1 MKNLFTSR
9 GTDNRLL
16 STLLMLLMALWTVP
30 HYSNAMNVQAPD
42 GEDECVL
49 DLKTAGSAISFY
61 VGTSDA
67 ESGSIKVDFG
77 GGTVKDYEIGKKDTI
92 QIEGEVSDG
101 SVKVYGSRTLIRFL
115 YCPSSRITNLN
126 VSNCENLEVL
136 NCMDNGLSVLDL
148 TKNSKLYYLDCGHNY
163 VLSELDVTHNPDLY
177 YLDCQDNDISS
188 LDITKNEGLIW
199 LYAQTNT
206 KLGNIDFSKNKE
218 LREILVYGAS
228 NMTSIDVTNI
238 PYLQRLSVDMTS
250 LSTIDVSK
258 NPELLVLNVGYT
270 KITSLDISKNTKLR
284 ELYLDHK
291 ETENYKFKTIDIS
304 NNPELVYLF
313 ATGNDLTNIDISK
326 NDKLF
331 SIYLSNNY
339 IKNLDV
345 SNCKNLAE
353 LIIRGNCFTF
363 NTLPLPHNGVGYYEY
378 SMQKN
383 IKINKEHSVAEPLD
397 LSKDIYSPDYE
408 TTVDVYLFDSN
419 SLYSGGGKRLVAGE
433 DYTYDKGVI
442 NFLKAQEDSVYCTFR
457 CDAYPSLSLS
467 TTRFMVLNPE
477 DMGKSTLAADMT
489 TGMAVGETF
498 AMNVATFGKDE
509 KVEVDFGDGELK
521 EFTLSD
527 TPQEISG
534 EVKGANIK
542 VYTASGVQLKDFD
555 ASGMKLTSVN
565 IFKSKALRNL
575 NLNNNELSE
584 IDLSGNISFNS
595 IQLDNN
601 KLKTL
606 SLRGLTNTKTFS
618 CDNNQLESIVFET
631 STAVLSDVSCSG
643 NKLKD
648 LSFLYRTYS
657 LEVLDCSHNE
667 ISDHLFSNLSNIR
680 DLNMSYNNFK
690 KVDLK
695 YNTKLEKLNIEH
707 NYFTYSTM
715 PETTAQEFIY
725 GNQNPVTIAEKS
737 FMVDLSSEVTFK
749 GKNTKFTWKTESGNV
764 MEEGVDYSIENGIT
778 TFLKVQEEKVYAEL
792 TNEAYPDLTLT
803 TTLVETSEKPEFVLA
818 NLVSTAEVGSE
829 VRMIL
834 AAKTPKAV
842 YVDFG
847 DGKLTECILGS
858 GNTTL
863 TSQLGANKN
872 ITIYGYDESYCDFTV
887 LSMSNVALEKADISK
902 LKDLTTLT
910 LANAGLTEIDLSNN
924 TLLGFLT
931 LSDCN
936 LEQIDLSKLTN
947 LTNVSLNNNKLS
959 AIDLSN
965 NTKLATLQLSGNN
978 FETLVLPELPAL
990 FQLSISDNKLKTL
1003 DVTNC
1008 PILRELYCDGNNLSS
1023 LDMSGQAGKFNMVYV
1038 GDNNFKFS
1046 TLPVF
1051 DIHNPMN
1058 YKYTPQKDVEITV
1071 DGGKVDLSSEYMV
1084 AENPTVYTWTT
1095 ESGATLVEGTD
1106 YTIDNGVT
1114 TFMKNFDEKV
1124 YCSMTNAAY
1133 PELTLKTIGVKPE
1146 TTGIGGITSGEGIKV
1161 ENGNIVITVDGEAKV
1176 LVYNTAGMMVRSF
1189 DVEGGTVVVDGLA
1202 GGVYMID
1209 VRCGSQRIV
1218 KKVMLK

>member
-16 STLLMLLMALWTVP
+16 STLLMLLVALWTVP

-92 QIEGEVSDG
+92 QIEGEVSEG

-115 YCPSSRITNLN
+115 YCPLTSLTGLN

-136 NCMDNGLSVLDL
+136 NCNGNGLSVLDL
-148 TKNSKLYYLDCGHNY
+148 TKNSKLYYLDCGHN
-163 VLSELDVTHNPDLY
+163 VLTELDVTNNPALY
-177 YLDCQDNDISS
+177 YIDCQSNDLATLDIS
-188 LDITKNEGLIW
+188 KNEGLIW
-199 LYAQTNT
+199 LNAQLNS

-218 LREILVYGAS
+218 IRDIIVYGAS
-228 NMTSIDVTNI
+228 NMTAIDVSNNQ
-238 PYLQRLSVDMTS
+238 YLLNLDVSQTA
-250 LSTIDVSK
+250 LSTIDLSKNLNLSILSVSYTNITTLDLSK
-258 NPELLVLNVGYT
+258 NTKLTQLYFTKKDVSPYKFKSIDLSNNPELIYLFGQGNDLT
-270 KITSLDISKNTKLR
+270 ELDISKN
-284 ELYLDHK
+284 
-291 ETENYKFKTIDIS
+291 N
-304 NNPELVYLF
+304 
-313 ATGNDLTNIDISK
+313 
-326 NDKLF
+326 KLF
-331 SIYLSNNY
+331 SIYLSDNY

-345 SNCKNLAE
+345 SNCKNLGE

-363 NTLPLPHNGVGYYEY
+363 NTLPLPHDGVGFYDY
-378 SMQKN
+378 SLQKN
-383 IKINKEHSVAEPLD
+383 IKIERERSVAEPLD

-419 SLYSGGGKRLVAGE
+419 SLYGGGKRLVAGE

-442 NFLKAQEDSVYCTFR
+442 NFLKAQTDSVYCTFR
-457 CDAYPSLSLS
+457 CDAYPKLSLS

-498 AMNVATFGKDE
+498 AMNVATFSKDE

-555 ASGMKLTSVN
+555 ASGMKLTNVN
-565 IFKSKALRNL
+565 IFKSKALKNL
-575 NLNNNELSE
+575 NLNDNELSE
-584 IDLSGNISFNS
+584 IDLSGNLSFNS

-601 KLKTL
+601 KLTTL
-606 SLRGLTNTKTFS
+606 SLRGINNTTMLS
-618 CDNNQLESIVFET
+618 CDNNQLESIVFEA
-631 STAVLSDVSCSG
+631 SAPILSDISCSG

-648 LSFLYRTYS
+648 LSFLSRAS
-657 LEVLDCSHNE
+657 SVEVLDFSHNE
-667 ISDHLFSNLSNIR
+667 VSDYMFTTMYNIR
-680 DLNMSYNNFK
+680 DLNMSYNKFK
-690 KVDLK
+690 SADLA
-695 YNTKLEKLNIEH
+695 YNTKLEKLNIEG
-707 NYFTYSTM
+707 NYFTYSTL
-715 PETTAQEFIY
+715 PQTTAQEFVY

-834 AAKTPKAV
+834 AAKTPKTV

-847 DGKLTECILGS
+847 DGKLAECMLGS

-863 TSQLGANKN
+863 
-872 ITIYGYDESYCDFTV
+872 
-887 LSMSNVALEKADISK
+887 
-902 LKDLTTLT
+902 
-910 LANAGLTEIDLSNN
+910 
-924 TLLGFLT
+924 LL
-931 LSDCN
+931 
-936 LEQIDLSKLTN
+936 
-947 LTNVSLNNNKLS
+947 
-959 AIDLSN
+959 
-965 NTKLATLQLSGNN
+965 
-978 FETLVLPELPAL
+978 
-990 FQLSISDNKLKTL
+990 
-1003 DVTNC
+1003 
-1008 PILRELYCDGNNLSS
+1008 
-1023 LDMSGQAGKFNMVYV
+1023 
-1038 GDNNFKFS
+1038 
-1046 TLPVF
+1046 
-1051 DIHNPMN
+1051 
-1058 YKYTPQKDVEITV
+1058 
-1071 DGGKVDLSSEYMV
+1071 
-1084 AENPTVYTWTT
+1084 
-1095 ESGATLVEGTD
+1095 
-1106 YTIDNGVT
+1106 
-1114 TFMKNFDEKV
+1114 
-1124 YCSMTNAAY
+1124 
-1133 PELTLKTIGVKPE
+1133 
-1146 TTGIGGITSGEGIKV
+1146 
-1161 ENGNIVITVDGEAKV
+1161 
-1176 LVYNTAGMMVRSF
+1176 VR
-1189 DVEGGTVVVDGLA
+1189 
-1202 GGVYMID
+1202 
-1209 VRCGSQRIV
+1209 
-1218 KKVMLK
+1218 

>member
-16 STLLMLLMALWTVP
+16 STLLMLLVALWTVP

-92 QIEGEVSDG
+92 QIEGEVSEG

-115 YCPSSRITNLN
+115 YCPTASITNLN

-136 NCMDNGLSVLDL
+136 NCMGNGLSMLDL
-148 TKNSKLYYLDCGHNY
+148 TKNSKLYYLDCGHN
-163 VLSELDVTHNPDLY
+163 VLTELDVTHNPALY
-177 YLDCQDNDISS
+177 YIDCQDNQLKT

-199 LYAQTNT
+199 LYAQTNSE
-206 KLGNIDFSKNKE
+206 LGNVDFSKNKE
-218 LREILVYGAS
+218 IREILVYGAG
-228 NMTSIDVTNI
+228 NMTNVDFTNNPYLLRLDVSLTNI
-238 PYLQRLSVDMTS
+238 
-250 LSTIDVSK
+250 STIDVSK
-258 NPELLVLNVGYT
+258 NPELLVLSVGYT
-270 KITSLDISKNTKLR
+270 RMTTLDVSKNTKLR
-284 ELYLDHK
+284 ELYFSQK
-291 ETENYKFKTIDIS
+291 VTSPYKFKTIDVS

-313 ATGNDLTNIDISK
+313 GTGNELTDIDISK
-326 NDKLF
+326 NEKLF
-331 SIYLSNNY
+331 SLYLTDNN
-339 IKNLDV
+339 IRSLDV
-345 SNCKNLAE
+345 SNCKNLDEVA
-353 LIIRGNCFTF
+353 IRGNCFTF
-363 NTLPLPHNGVGYYEY
+363 NTLPFPHNGIHFYDYT
-378 SMQKN
+378 MQKN
-383 IKINKEHSVAEPLD
+383 IAVDRERSVTEPLD
-397 LSKDIYSPDYE
+397 LSKDIYSQDYE
-408 TTVDVYLFDSN
+408 TIVDVYLFDSN
-419 SLYSGGGKRLVAGE
+419 SLYGGGKRLVAGE

-442 NFLKAQEDSVYCTFR
+442 NFLKAQTDSVYCTFR
-457 CDAYPSLSLS
+457 CDAYPLLSLS

-477 DMGKSTLAADMT
+477 DMGKSTLAAEMT
-489 TGMAVGETF
+489 TGLAVGETF
-498 AMNVATFGKDE
+498 AMNLSTFGKDE

-584 IDLSGNISFNS
+584 IDLSGNLQFNS

-601 KLKTL
+601 KLTTL
-606 SLRGLTNTKTFS
+606 SLKGLTNTKMLS
-618 CDNNQLESIVFET
+618 CDNNQLESIVFE
-631 STAVLSDVSCSG
+631 SSASAMSEISCSG
-643 NKLKD
+643 NKLKN
-648 LSFLYRTYS
+648 LSFLSRAS
-657 LEVLDCSHNE
+657 SVEVLDFSHNE
-667 ISDHLFSNLSNIR
+667 VSDYMFTTMYNIR
-680 DLNMSYNNFK
+680 DLNMSYNKFK
-690 KVDLK
+690 SVNLA
-695 YNTKLEKLNIEH
+695 YNTKLEKLNVEG
-707 NYFTYSTM
+707 NYFTYSTL
-715 PETTAQEFIY
+715 PQTTAQEFVY

-847 DGKLTECILGS
+847 DGKLAECILGS

-872 ITIYGYDESYCDFTV
+872 ITIYGYDESYCDLTI
-887 LSMSNVALEKADISK
+887 LSMSNVALEKVDITK
-902 LKDLTTLT
+902 LKDLSTLT
-910 LANAGLTEIDLSNN
+910 LANSGLSGIDLSNN
-924 TLLGFLT
+924 TILRELN
-931 LSDCN
+931 LSNCN
-936 LEQIDLSKLTN
+936 LENVDLSKLTE
-947 LTNVSLNNNKLS
+947 LSTVSLSSNKLS
-959 AIDLSN
+959 SIDLTN
-965 NTKLATLQLSGNN
+965 NKKLTILIIGDNN

-990 FQLSISDNKLKTL
+990 YQLSVSDNKLKTL

-1008 PILRELYCDGNNLSS
+1008 PILRELYCNGNNLSS
-1023 LDMSGQAGKFNMVYV
+1023 LDMSGQADKYSMVYAY
-1038 GDNNFKFS
+1038 DNNFKFS

-1051 DIHNPMN
+1051 DIYNPMN

-1114 TFMKNFDEKV
+1114 TFMKNFDENV

>member
-16 STLLMLLMALWTVP
+16 STLLMLLVALWTVP

-49 DLKTAGSAISFY
+49 DLKTAWSAISFY

-115 YCPSSRITNLN
+115 YCPLASLTGLN

-136 NCMDNGLSVLDL
+136 NCNGNGLSVLDL
-148 TKNSKLYYLDCGHNY
+148 TKNSKLYYLDCGRN
-163 VLSELDVTHNPDLY
+163 VLTELDVTNNPALY
-177 YLDCQDNDISS
+177 YIDCQSNDLATLDIS
-188 LDITKNEGLIW
+188 KNEGLIW
-199 LYAQTNT
+199 LNAQLNF

-218 LREILVYGAS
+218 IRDIIVYGAS
-228 NMTSIDVTNI
+228 NMTTIDVSNNQ
-238 PYLQRLSVDMTS
+238 YLLNLDVSQTA
-250 LSTIDVSK
+250 LSTIDLSKNLNLSILNVSYTNITTLDLSK
-258 NPELLVLNVGYT
+258 NTKLTQLYFTKKDVSPYKFKSIDLSNNPELIYLFGQGNDLT
-270 KITSLDISKNTKLR
+270 ELDISKN
-284 ELYLDHK
+284 
-291 ETENYKFKTIDIS
+291 N
-304 NNPELVYLF
+304 
-313 ATGNDLTNIDISK
+313 
-326 NDKLF
+326 KLF
-331 SIYLSNNY
+331 SIYLSDNY

-345 SNCKNLAE
+345 SNCKNLGE

-363 NTLPLPHNGVGYYEY
+363 NTLPLPHDGVGFYDY
-378 SMQKN
+378 SLQKN
-383 IKINKEHSVAEPLD
+383 IKIERERSIAEPLD

-419 SLYSGGGKRLVAGE
+419 SLYGGGKRLVAGE

-442 NFLKAQEDSVYCTFR
+442 NFLKAQTDSVYCTFR
-457 CDAYPSLSLS
+457 CDAYPKLSLS

-498 AMNVATFGKDE
+498 AMNVATFSKDE

-584 IDLSGNISFNS
+584 IDLSGNLQFNS

-601 KLKTL
+601 KLTTL
-606 SLRGLTNTKTFS
+606 SLRGINNTTMFS
-618 CDNNQLESIVFET
+618 CDNNQLESIVFEA
-631 STAVLSDVSCSG
+631 SAPVLSNISCSG
-643 NKLKD
+643 NKLKN
-648 LSFLYRTYS
+648 LSFLSRAS
-657 LEVLDCSHNE
+657 SVEVLDFSHNE
-667 ISDHLFSNLSNIR
+667 VSDYMFTTMYNIR
-680 DLNMSYNNFK
+680 DLNMSYNKFK
-690 KVDLK
+690 SADLA
-695 YNTKLEKLNIEH
+695 YNTKLEKLNIEG
-707 NYFTYSTM
+707 NYFTYSTL
-715 PETTAQEFIY
+715 PQTTAQEFVY

-847 DGKLTECILGS
+847 DGKLAECILGS

-872 ITIYGYDESYCDFTV
+872 ITIYGYDESYCDLTI
-887 LSMSNVALEKADISK
+887 LSMSNVALEKVDITK
-902 LKDLTTLT
+902 LKDLSTLT
-910 LANAGLTEIDLSNN
+910 LANSGLSGIDLSNN
-924 TLLGFLT
+924 TILRELN
-931 LSDCN
+931 LSNCN
-936 LEQIDLSKLTN
+936 LENVDLSKLTE
-947 LTNVSLNNNKLS
+947 LSTVSLSSNKLS
-959 AIDLSN
+959 SIDLTN
-965 NTKLATLQLSGNN
+965 NKKLTILIIGDNN

-990 FQLSISDNKLKTL
+990 YQLSVSDNKLKTL

-1008 PILRELYCDGNNLSS
+1008 PILRELYCNGNNLSS
-1023 LDMSGQAGKFNMVYV
+1023 LDMSGQADKYSMVYAY
-1038 GDNNFKFS
+1038 DNNFKFS

-1051 DIHNPMN
+1051 DIYNPMN

-1114 TFMKNFDEKV
+1114 TFMKNFDENV

>member
-16 STLLMLLMALWTVP
+16 STLLMLLVALWTVP

-92 QIEGEVSDG
+92 LIDGEVSDG

-115 YCPSSRITNLN
+115 YCPTASITNLN

-136 NCMDNGLSVLDL
+136 NCMGNGLSMLDL
-148 TKNSKLYYLDCGHNY
+148 TKNSKLYYLDCGNN
-163 VLSELDVTHNPDLY
+163 VLTELDVTHNPALY
-177 YLDCQDNDISS
+177 YIDCQGNDLST

-199 LYAQTNT
+199 LYAQTNF
-206 KLGNIDFSKNKE
+206 KLGNIDFSNNKE
-218 LREILVYGAS
+218 LREIVVYGAS
-228 NMTSIDVTNI
+228 NMTTIDVTNN
-238 PYLQRLSVDMTS
+238 PYLLRLSAEQTG

-258 NPELLVLNVGYT
+258 NPELSILSVGYT
-270 KITSLDISKNTKLR
+270 KITTLDLSKNTKLR
-284 ELYLDHK
+284 ELYFTQKD
-291 ETENYKFKTIDIS
+291 TSPYKFKSIDLS
-304 NNPELVYLF
+304 NNPELIYLF
-313 ATGNDLTNIDISK
+313 GQGNDLTELDISK
-326 NDKLF
+326 NNKLF
-331 SIYLSNNY
+331 SIYLSDNY

-345 SNCKNLAE
+345 SNCKNLGE

-363 NTLPLPHNGVGYYEY
+363 NTLPLPHNGVEFYDY

-383 IKINKEHSVAEPLD
+383 ISVEREHSVAEPLD
-397 LSKDIYSPDYE
+397 LSKDIYSPDYN
-408 TTVDVYLFDSN
+408 TTVDIYLYDPN
-419 SLYSGGGKRLVAGE
+419 RYNGEGTRLVAGE
-433 DYTYDKGVI
+433 DYTFEKGVVT
-442 NFLKAQEDSVYCTFR
+442 FLKTQEDSVCCKFS
-457 CDAYPSLSLS
+457 CDAYPYLALS
-467 TTRFMVLNPE
+467 TSRFMVLNPE

-498 AMNVATFGKDE
+498 AMNLATFGKDE

-521 EFTLSD
+521 EFTLSG
-527 TPQEISG
+527 TPQKVSG

-555 ASGMKLTSVN
+555 ASGMKLSSVN
-565 IFKSKALRNL
+565 INKSRALNNL
-575 NLNNNELSE
+575 NLNNNDLTE
-584 IDLSGNISFNS
+584 IDLSNNFSFRT

-601 KLKTL
+601 KFTTL
-606 SLRGLTNTKTFS
+606 SVKGLNNATSFS
-618 CDNNQLESIVFET
+618 CDNNLLESIVFE
-631 STAVLSDVSCSG
+631 SQASVLTNVSCSG

-648 LSFLYRTYS
+648 LSFLSRAS
-657 LEVLDCSHNE
+657 SVEVLDFSHNE
-667 ISDHLFSNLSNIR
+667 VSDYMFTSMYNIR
-680 DLNMSYNNFK
+680 DLNISYNKFK
-690 KVDLK
+690 EVNLQ
-695 YNTKLEKLNIEH
+695 YNTKLEKLNVEG
-707 NYFTYSTM
+707 NYFTYSTL
-715 PETTAQEFIY
+715 PQTTAQEFVY

-737 FMVDLSSEVTFK
+737 FMIDLSKEATFK
-749 GKNTKFTWKTESGNV
+749 GKNTKFTWKKESGNV
-764 MEEGVDYSIENGIT
+764 LEENVDYSIENGIT
-778 TFLKVQEEKVYAEL
+778 TFLKVQDEKVYAEL

-803 TTLVETSEKPEFVLA
+803 TTLVETSSKPEEVLA
-818 NLVSTAEVGSE
+818 NLVGSGEVGSE
-829 VRMIL
+829 VSMIL
-834 AAKTPKAV
+834 AAKTPKAI

-847 DGKLTECILGS
+847 DGKLTECMLGN
-858 GNTTL
+858 GNVTL
-863 TSQLGANKN
+863 TSQLGASKN
-872 ITIYGYDESYCDFTV
+872 VTIYGYDESYCDINV
-887 LSMSNVALEKADISK
+887 LSMSNVALEKVDISK
-902 LKDLTTLT
+902 LKDLTTLN
-910 LANAGLTEIDLSNN
+910 LANAGISEIDLSNN
-924 TLLGFLT
+924 TLLEYLT

-947 LTNVSLNNNKLS
+947 LTNASLSRNKLS

-965 NTKLATLQLSGNN
+965 NVKLTTLQLSENN
-978 FETLVLPELPAL
+978 IETLVLPELPAL
-990 FQLSISDNKLKTL
+990 YQLNVSDNKLKAL
-1003 DVTNC
+1003 DITNC
-1008 PILRELYCDGNNLSS
+1008 PILRELYCNGNNLSS
-1023 LDMSGQAGKFNMVYV
+1023 LDMSGQTDKYSMVNV
-1038 GDNNFKFS
+1038 LDNNFKFS

-1114 TFMKNFDEKV
+1114 TFMKNFDENV

>member
-1 MKNLFTSR
+1 MKNLFTNR
-9 GTDNRLL
+9 VGDNRLL
-16 STLLMLLMALWTVP
+16 STLLVLLMALWTVP

-42 GEDECVL
+42 GEDECIV
-49 DLKTAGSAISFY
+49 DMRTAGTAISFY

-77 GGTVKDYEIGKKDTI
+77 GGTVENYDIGKKDTI
-92 QIEGEVSDG
+92 SIQGEVSDG
-101 SVKVYGSRTLIRFL
+101 RVKIYGSKTLLTFI
-115 YCPSSRITNLN
+115 YCPTAGLTGLD

-136 NCMDNGLSVLDL
+136 NCMGNGLSVLDL
-148 TKNSKLYYLDCGHNY
+148 SKNSKLYFLDCGHN
-163 VLSELDVTHNPDLY
+163 VLPELDVTHNPALY
-177 YLDCQDNDISS
+177 YIDCQGNQLKT

-206 KLGNIDFSKNKE
+206 ELGNIDFSNNKE
-218 LREILVYGAS
+218 LREILVYSAK
-228 NMTSIDVTNI
+228 NMTSIDVSNM
-238 PYLQRLSVDMTS
+238 PYLLRLSVDGTS

-258 NPELLVLNVGYT
+258 NPELQILNVGYT
-270 KITSLDISKNTKLR
+270 NISTIDISKNTKLR
-284 ELYLDHK
+284 ELYVDHNK
-291 ETENYKFKTIDIS
+291 DRDLYKFKTLDVS
-304 NNPELVYLF
+304 NNPELIYLF
-313 ATGNDLTNIDISK
+313 AMGNELTELDLSK

-331 SIYLSNNY
+331 SIYLSDNN

-353 LIIRGNCFTF
+353 LIIRSNCFTF
-363 NTLPLPHNGVGYYEY
+363 NTLPLSHGAVGYYDY

-383 IKINKEHSVAEPLD
+383 IVVEREHSVAEPLD

-408 TTVDVYLFDSN
+408 TAVDVYLYDSN
-419 SLYSGGGKRLVAGE
+419 SLYGGGKRLVAGE

-442 NFLKAQEDSVYCTFR
+442 NFLKTQEDSVYCTFR
-457 CDAYPSLSLS
+457 STAYPSLSLS
-467 TTRFMVLNPE
+467 TVRFMVLNPE

-489 TGMAVGETF
+489 TGLSVGETF
-498 AMNVATFGKDE
+498 SMKVATFSKDE
-509 KVEVDFGDGELK
+509 KIEVDFGDGELK

-527 TPQEISG
+527 MPQEITG
-534 EVKGANIK
+534 EVKGANMK

-565 IFKSKALRNL
+565 LFKSKALRNL

-584 IDLSGNISFNS
+584 IDLSGNLNFNS

-601 KLKTL
+601 KLSKL
-606 SLRGLTNTKTFS
+606 SIKGLTNAKSLS
-618 CDNNQLESIVFET
+618 CDNNQLESIVFE
-631 STAVLSDVSCSG
+631 SSAQAMSDISCSG

-648 LSFLYRTYS
+648 LSFLSRAS
-657 LEVLDCSHNE
+657 SVEVLDCSHNE
-667 ISDHLFSNLSNIR
+667 ISDYMFVSLRNIR
-680 DLNMSYNNFK
+680 ELNVSYNKFAELN
-690 KVDLK
+690 LQ
-695 YNTKLEKLNIEH
+695 YNTNLQKLNIEG
-707 NYFTYSTM
+707 NYFTYSTL
-715 PETTAQEFIY
+715 PQTTAQEFIY
-725 GNQNPVTIAEKS
+725 GNQNPVAIAEKS
-737 FMVDLSSEVTFK
+737 FMVDLSKEATFK

-764 MEEGVDYSIENGIT
+764 MEEGVDYNVENGVT

-803 TTLVETSEKPEFVLA
+803 TTLVETSEKPEVVLA
-818 NLVSTAEVGSE
+818 SLVGAGEVGSE
-829 VRMIL
+829 VKMIL
-834 AAKTPKAV
+834 AAKTPKTV

-847 DGKLTECILGS
+847 DGKMAECMLGS

-863 TSQLGANKN
+863 TSQLGTSKN
-872 ITIYGYDESYCDFTV
+872 ITIYGYDESYCDLTI
-887 LSMSNVALEKADISK
+887 LSMSNVALEKVDISK
-902 LKDLTTLT
+902 LKDLSTLT
-910 LANAGLTEIDLSNN
+910 LSNAGLTEIDLSNN

-931 LSDCN
+931 LSECN

-947 LTNVSLNNNKLS
+947 LTNLTLSNNKLS

-965 NTKLATLQLSGNN
+965 NTKLATLQLSNNN

-990 FQLSISDNKLKTL
+990 YQLSVSDNKLKTL
-1003 DVTNC
+1003 DITNC
-1008 PILRELYCDGNNLSS
+1008 PILRELYCDGNNLST
-1023 LDMSGQAGKFNMVYV
+1023 LDMSGQTGKFSMVYV

-1114 TFMKNFDEKV
+1114 TFMKNFDENV

>member
-16 STLLMLLMALWTVP
+16 STLLMLLVALWTVP

-49 DLKTAGSAISFY
+49 DLKTAGSAVSFY

-92 QIEGEVSDG
+92 QIEGEVSEG

-115 YCPSSRITNLN
+115 YCPMISLTGIN

-136 NCMDNGLSVLDL
+136 
-148 TKNSKLYYLDCGHNY
+148 DCGHN
-163 VLSELDVTHNPDLY
+163 VLSELDVTHNPALY
-177 YLDCQDNDISS
+177 YIDCQDNQLKT

-199 LYAQTNT
+199 LYAQTNLE
-206 KLGNIDFSKNKE
+206 LGNIDFSKNKE
-218 LREILVYGAS
+218 IREIVVYGAS
-228 NMTSIDVTNI
+228 NMTTLDVTNNPHLI
-238 PYLQRLSVDMTS
+238 RLSAEQTN

-258 NPELLVLNVGYT
+258 NTELSILSIGYSR
-270 KITSLDISKNTKLR
+270 ITTLDLSKNTKLR
-284 ELYLDHK
+284 ELYFTQKD
-291 ETENYKFKTIDIS
+291 TSPYKFKSIDLS
-304 NNPELVYLF
+304 NNPELIYLF
-313 ATGNDLTNIDISK
+313 GQGNDLTELDISK
-326 NDKLF
+326 NNKLF
-331 SIYLSNNY
+331 SIYLSDNY

-345 SNCKNLAE
+345 SNCKNLGE

-363 NTLPLPHNGVGYYEY
+363 NTLPLPHNGVGFYDY
-378 SMQKN
+378 SLQKN
-383 IKINKEHSVAEPLD
+383 IKIERERSVAEPLD

-419 SLYSGGGKRLVAGE
+419 SLYGGGKRLVAGE

-498 AMNVATFGKDE
+498 TMNVATFGKDE

-527 TPQEISG
+527 TPQEITG

-555 ASGMKLTSVN
+555 ASGMKLTNVN
-565 IFKSKALRNL
+565 IFKSKALKNL
-575 NLNNNELSE
+575 NLNDNELSE
-584 IDLSGNISFNS
+584 IDLSGNLSFNS

-601 KLKTL
+601 KLTTL
-606 SLRGLTNTKTFS
+606 SLRGINNAKSLS
-618 CDNNQLESIVFET
+618 CDNNQLESIVFDSYASVMSEI
-631 STAVLSDVSCSG
+631 SCSG

-648 LSFLYRTYS
+648 LSFLSRTS
-657 LEVLDCSHNE
+657 LVEVLDFSHNE
-667 ISDHLFSNLSNIR
+667 VSDYMFTNMYNIR
-680 DLNMSYNNFK
+680 DLNMSYNKFK
-690 KVDLK
+690 SANLA
-695 YNTKLEKLNIEH
+695 YNTKLEKLNIEG
-707 NYFTYSTM
+707 NYFTYSTL
-715 PETTAQEFIY
+715 PQTTAQELIY

-737 FMVDLSSEVTFK
+737 FMVDLSKEATFK

-764 MEEGVDYSIENGIT
+764 MEEGVDYNVENGVT

-847 DGKLTECILGS
+847 DGKLAECILGS

-863 TSQLGANKN
+863 TSQLGASKN
-872 ITIYGYDESYCDFTV
+872 ITIYGYDESYCDLTI
-887 LSMSNVALEKADISK
+887 LSMSNVALEKVDISK

-910 LANAGLTEIDLSNN
+910 LSNAGLTEIDLSNN

-947 LTNVSLNNNKLS
+947 LTNVSLSNNKLS

-965 NTKLATLQLSGNN
+965 NTKLATLQLGDNN

-990 FQLSISDNKLKTL
+990 YQLSVSRNKLNTL

-1023 LDMSGQAGKFNMVYV
+1023 LDMSGQTGKFSMVYV
-1038 GDNNFKFS
+1038 SDNNFKFS

-1114 TFMKNFDEKV
+1114 TFMKNFDENV

>member
-16 STLLMLLMALWTVP
+16 STLLMLLVALWTVP

-42 GEDECVL
+42 GENECVL
-49 DLKTAGSAISFY
+49 DMKTAGTTISFN

-67 ESGSIKVDFG
+67 EGGTIKVDFG
-77 GGTVKDYEIGKKDTI
+77 GGNVKDYDIGKKDTI
-92 QIEGEVSDG
+92 LIDGEVSDG
-101 SVKVYGSRTLIRFL
+101 SVKVYGSKTLITFL
-115 YCPSSRITNLN
+115 YCPMVSLTGLN
-126 VSNCENLEVL
+126 VSNCENLEML
-136 NCMDNGLSVLDL
+136 SCYGNGLSVLDL
-148 TKNSKLYYLDCGHNY
+148 TKNSKLYYIDCGHN
-163 VLSELDVTHNPDLY
+163 VLPELDLTQNSALLY
-177 YLDCQDNDISS
+177 VDCQDNRLKS
-188 LDITKNEGLIW
+188 LDITKNEELLY
-199 LYAQTNT
+199 LYAQTNFEM
-206 KLGNIDFSKNKE
+206 GNIDFSHNKKI
-218 LREILVYGAS
+218 REIAAYGAA
-228 NMTSIDVTNI
+228 NMTNIDVSNNLG
-238 PYLQRLSVDMTS
+238 LQRLSVDQTG

-258 NPELLVLNVGYT
+258 NTELLILSIGLT
-270 KITSLDISKNTKLR
+270 KITTVDVSKNTKLR
-284 ELYLDHK
+284 ELYLTQKTPYEYRHK
-291 ETENYKFKTIDIS
+291 TLDLS
-304 NNPELVYLF
+304 NNPELIRLF
-313 ATGNDLTNIDISK
+313 VAYNDLTDLDLSK
-326 NDKLF
+326 NPKLQSLF
-331 SIYLSNNY
+331 LTGNNLKSLDLSNNSD
-339 IKNLDV
+339 II
-345 SNCKNLAE
+345 E
-353 LIIRGNCFTF
+353 LELRYNYFTF
-363 NTLPLPHNGVGYYEY
+363 NSLPLAYDALKNYSYYP
-378 SMQKN
+378 QK
-383 IKINKEHSVAEPLD
+383 EMSVAKELSIEETLD
-397 LSKDIYSPDYE
+397 LSKDIYDSEHE
-408 TTVDVYLFDSN
+408 TTVTVYLTDSN
-419 SLYSGGGKRLVAGE
+419 SPYGSSTRLTEGT

-442 NFLKAQEDSVYCTFR
+442 TFLKAQSDSVYCSFQN
-457 CDAYPSLSLS
+457 DKYPGLELKTS
-467 TTRFMVLNPE
+467 RFLVLNPE
-477 DMGKSTLAADMT
+477 DVGKSTLAADMT
-489 TGMAVGETF
+489 TGLAVGETF
-498 AMNVATFGKDE
+498 AMNLSTFGKDE

-542 VYTASGVQLKDFD
+542 VYTTSGVQLKDFD
-555 ASGMKLTSVN
+555 ASGMKLTSAN
-565 IFKSKALRNL
+565 IFKSKAIRNL
-575 NLNNNELSE
+575 NLNNNEISE
-584 IDLSGNISFNS
+584 IDLSGNLKFNS

-601 KLKTL
+601 KLTTL
-606 SLRGLTNTKTFS
+606 SIKGLTNTKMLS
-618 CDNNQLESIVFET
+618 CDNNQLESIVFE
-631 STAVLSDVSCSG
+631 SSASAMSEISCSG
-643 NKLKD
+643 NKLKN
-648 LSFLYRTYS
+648 LSFLSRAS
-657 LEVLDCSHNE
+657 SVEVLDFSHNE
-667 ISDHLFSNLSNIR
+667 VSDYMFTTMYNIR
-680 DLNMSYNNFK
+680 DLNMSYNKFK
-690 KVDLK
+690 SADLA
-695 YNTKLEKLNIEH
+695 YNTKLEKLNIEG
-707 NYFTYSTM
+707 NYFTYSTL
-715 PETTAQEFIY
+715 PQTTAQEFIY

-737 FMVDLSSEVTFK
+737 FMVDLSKEATFK

-764 MEEGVDYSIENGIT
+764 MEEGVDYNVENGVT

-847 DGKLTECILGS
+847 DGKLAECVF
-858 GNTTL
+858 GNGNVTL
-863 TSQLGANKN
+863 TSQLGASKN
-872 ITIYGYDESYCDFTV
+872 ITIYGYDESYSDITV
-887 LSMSNVALEKADISK
+887 LSMSNVALEKVDISK
-902 LKDLTTLT
+902 LKDLSTLT
-910 LANAGLTEIDLSNN
+910 LSNAGLTEIDLSNN

-947 LTNVSLNNNKLS
+947 LTNVTLINNKLS

-978 FETLVLPELPAL
+978 FENLVLPELPAL
-990 FQLSISDNKLKTL
+990 YQLRVSDNKLKTL
-1003 DVTNC
+1003 DITNC

-1023 LDMSGQAGKFNMVYV
+1023 LDMSGQTGKFSMVYV
-1038 GDNNFKFS
+1038 GNNNFKFS

-1114 TFMKNFDEKV
+1114 TFMKNFDENV

>member
-9 GTDNRLL
+9 ENDNKLL
-16 STLLMLLMALWTVP
+16 STLLMLLVALWTVP
-30 HYSNAMNVQAPD
+30 HYSNAMNVPAPD

-49 DLKTAGSAISFY
+49 DLKTAGTAILFY

-67 ESGSIKVDFG
+67 ESGTIKVDFG

-92 QIEGEVSDG
+92 LIDGNASDG
-101 SVKVYGSRTLIRFL
+101 RVKVYGSRTLIRFL
-115 YCPSSRITNLN
+115 YCPMISLTGLN

-136 NCMDNGLSVLDL
+136 NCNGNGLSVLDL
-148 TKNSKLYYLDCGHNY
+148 TKNSKLYYLDCGHN
-163 VLSELDVTHNPDLY
+163 VLSELDVTHNPALY
-177 YLDCQDNDISS
+177 YIDCQANQLKT
-188 LDITKNEGLIW
+188 LDVTKNEGLIW
-199 LYAQTNT
+199 LYAQTNLE
-206 KLGNIDFSKNKE
+206 LGNIDFSKNKE
-218 LREILVYGAS
+218 IREIVVYGAS
-228 NMTSIDVTNI
+228 NMTTLDVTNN
-238 PYLQRLSVDMTS
+238 PHLVRLSAEQTN
-250 LSTIDVSK
+250 LSAIDVSK
-258 NPELLVLNVGYT
+258 NPELSILSIGYSR
-270 KITSLDISKNTKLR
+270 ITTLDLSKNTKLR
-284 ELYLDHK
+284 ELYF
-291 ETENYKFKTIDIS
+291 TQINTSPYKFKSIDLS
-304 NNPELVYLF
+304 NNPELIYLF
-313 ATGNDLTNIDISK
+313 GQGNDLTELDISK
-326 NDKLF
+326 NNKLF
-331 SIYLSNNY
+331 SIYLSDNY

-345 SNCKNLAE
+345 SNCENLGE

-363 NTLPLPHNGVGYYEY
+363 NTLPLPHDGVGFYDY
-378 SMQKN
+378 SLQKN
-383 IKINKEHSVAEPLD
+383 INIEREHSVAEPLD

-419 SLYSGGGKRLVAGE
+419 SLYGGGKRLVAGE

-442 NFLKAQEDSVYCTFR
+442 NFLKAQTDSVYCTFR

-489 TGMAVGETF
+489 TGMAAGETF
-498 AMNVATFGKDE
+498 TMNVATFGKDE
-509 KVEVDFGDGELK
+509 KVKVDFGDGELK

-527 TPQEISG
+527 TPQEVSG
-534 EVKGANIK
+534 EVKGENIK
-542 VYTASGVQLKDFD
+542 VYTSSGVQLKDFD

-565 IFKSKALRNL
+565 LFKSKALRNL

-595 IQLDNN
+595 IQLDDN
-601 KLKTL
+601 KLTSL
-606 SLRGLTNTKTFS
+606 SLRGINNTKMFS
-618 CDNNQLESIVFET
+618 CDNNQLESIVFESSAT
-631 STAVLSDVSCSG
+631 VLTDISCSG

-648 LSFLYRTYS
+648 LSFLSRAS
-657 LEVLDCSHNE
+657 SVEVLDFSHNE
-667 ISDHLFSNLSNIR
+667 VSDYMFTTMYNIR
-680 DLNMSYNNFK
+680 DLNMSYNKFK
-690 KVDLK
+690 SADLA
-695 YNTKLEKLNIEH
+695 YNTKLEKLNIEG
-707 NYFTYSTM
+707 NYFTYSTL
-715 PETTAQEFIY
+715 PQTTAQEFVY

-778 TFLKVQEEKVYAEL
+778 AFLKVQEEKVYAEL

-803 TTLVETSEKPEFVLA
+803 TTLVEISEKPEEVLA
-818 NLVSTAEVGSE
+818 SFVGAGEVGSE

-847 DGKLTECILGS
+847 DGKLAECILGS
-858 GNTTL
+858 GNATL

-872 ITIYGYDESYCDFTV
+872 ITIYGYDESYSDITV

-902 LKDLTTLT
+902 LKDLSTLT
-910 LANAGLTEIDLSNN
+910 LSNAGLPEIDLNNN
-924 TLLGFLT
+924 TLLEFLT
-931 LSDCN
+931 LADSN

-947 LTNVSLNNNKLS
+947 LTNVSLSNNKLS
-959 AIDLSN
+959 TIDLSN
-965 NTKLATLQLSGNN
+965 NTKLATLQLSDNN
-978 FETLVLPELPAL
+978 FETLALPELPAL
-990 FQLSISDNKLKTL
+990 YQLSVSRNKLKTL

-1008 PILRELYCDGNNLSS
+1008 TILRELYCDGNNLSS
-1023 LDMSGQAGKFNMVYV
+1023 LDMSGQTGTFSMVYV

-1051 DIHNPMN
+1051 DIYNPMN
-1058 YKYTPQKDVEITV
+1058 YKYYPQKDVEIIV

-1114 TFMKNFDEKV
+1114 TFMKNFDENV

-1176 LVYNTAGMMVRSF
+1176 LVYNTAGVMLRSF

>member
-16 STLLMLLMALWTVP
+16 STLLMLLVALWTVP

-49 DLKTAGSAISFY
+49 ELKTAGSAISFN

-67 ESGSIKVDFG
+67 EGGTIKVDFG
-77 GGTVKDYEIGKKDTI
+77 GGNVKDYDIGKKDTI
-92 QIEGEVSDG
+92 LIDGEASDG
-101 SVKVYGSRTLIRFL
+101 SVKVYGSKTLITFL
-115 YCPSSRITNLN
+115 YCPMVSLTGLN
-126 VSNCENLEVL
+126 VSNCENLEML
-136 NCMDNGLSVLDL
+136 SCYGNGLSVLDL
-148 TKNSKLYYLDCGHNY
+148 TKNSKLYYIDCGHN
-163 VLSELDVTHNPDLY
+163 VLSELDLTQNPALLY
-177 YLDCQDNDISS
+177 VDCQDNRLKS
-188 LDITKNEGLIW
+188 LDITKNEELLY
-199 LYAQTNT
+199 LYAQTNFEM
-206 KLGNIDFSKNKE
+206 GNIDFSHNKKI
-218 LREILVYGAS
+218 REILAYGAT
-228 NMTSIDVTNI
+228 NMTSLDVSNN
-238 PYLQRLSVDMTS
+238 LDLLRLSVDQTG
-250 LSTIDVSK
+250 LSTLDLTK
-258 NPELLVLNVGYT
+258 NTELLILNIGLT
-270 KITSLDISKNTKLR
+270 KITSIDLSKNTKLR
-284 ELYLDHK
+284 ELYLTQRSPYEYRHK
-291 ETENYKFKTIDIS
+291 TLDLT
-304 NNPELVYLF
+304 NNPELIRLF
-313 ATGNDLTNIDISK
+313 ASYNDLTNLDLSK
-326 NDKLF
+326 NPKLQSLF
-331 SIYLSNNY
+331 LSGNNLKNLDLSNNHE
-339 IKNLDV
+339 IIQL
-345 SNCKNLAE
+345 
-353 LIIRGNCFTF
+353 LIDDNNFTF
-363 NTLPLPHNGVGYYEY
+363 NTLPFAYDAINNYLYFP
-378 SMQKN
+378 QKEMVV
-383 IKINKEHSVAEPLD
+383 KKELSIEETLD
-397 LSKDIYSPDYE
+397 LSKDIYDSEHE
-408 TTVDVYLFDSN
+408 TTVTVYLTDSN
-419 SLYSGGGKRLVAGE
+419 SPYGSSTRLTEGT

-442 NFLKAQEDSVYCTFR
+442 TFLKAQSDSVYCSFQN
-457 CDAYPSLSLS
+457 DKYPGLELKTS
-467 TTRFMVLNPE
+467 RFLVLNPE
-477 DMGKSTLAADMT
+477 DVGKSTLAADMT
-489 TGMAVGETF
+489 TGLAVGETF
-498 AMNVATFGKDE
+498 AMNLSTFGKDE

-527 TPQEISG
+527 TPQEITG

-542 VYTASGVQLKDFD
+542 VYTASEVQLKDFD
-555 ASGMKLTSVN
+555 ASGMKLTNVN
-565 IFKSKALRNL
+565 IFKSKALKNL
-575 NLNNNELSE
+575 NLNDNELSE
-584 IDLSGNISFNS
+584 IDLSGNLSFNS

-601 KLKTL
+601 KLTTL
-606 SLRGLTNTKTFS
+606 SLRGINNAKSLS
-618 CDNNQLESIVFET
+618 CDNNQLESIVFDSYASAMSEI
-631 STAVLSDVSCSG
+631 SCSG

-648 LSFLYRTYS
+648 LSFLSRAS
-657 LEVLDCSHNE
+657 MVEVLDCSHNE
-667 ISDHLFSNLSNIR
+667 ISEYMFVNARNIR
-680 DLNMSYNNFK
+680 ELNISYNKFK
-690 KVDLK
+690 EVNLQN
-695 YNTKLEKLNIEH
+695 NTNLQKLNIEG
-707 NYFTYSTM
+707 NYFTYSTL
-715 PETTAQEFIY
+715 PQTTAQEFIY
-725 GNQNPVTIAEKS
+725 GNQSPVTIAEKS
-737 FMVDLSSEVTFK
+737 FMVDLSKEATFK

-764 MEEGVDYSIENGIT
+764 MEEGVDYNVENGVT

-847 DGKLTECILGS
+847 DGKLAECILGS

-863 TSQLGANKN
+863 TSQLGVSKN
-872 ITIYGYDESYCDFTV
+872 ITIYGYDESYCDLTI
-887 LSMSNVALEKADISK
+887 LSMSNVALEKVDISK
-902 LKDLTTLT
+902 LKDLSTLT
-910 LANAGLTEIDLSNN
+910 LSNAGLTEIDLSNN

-931 LSDCN
+931 LSGSN

-947 LTNVSLNNNKLS
+947 LTNVSLINNKLS

-965 NTKLATLQLSGNN
+965 NTKLATLQLGDNN

-990 FQLSISDNKLKTL
+990 YQLSVSRNKLNTL

-1023 LDMSGQAGKFNMVYV
+1023 LDMSGQTGKFSMVYV
-1038 GDNNFKFS
+1038 GNNNFKFS

-1114 TFMKNFDEKV
+1114 TFMKNFDENV

>member
-16 STLLMLLMALWTVP
+16 STLLMLLVALWTVP

-49 DLKTAGSAISFY
+49 DLKTAGSIISFY

-115 YCPSSRITNLN
+115 YCPLASLTGLN

-136 NCMDNGLSVLDL
+136 NCNGNGLSVLDL
-148 TKNSKLYYLDCGHNY
+148 TKNSKLYYLDCGRN
-163 VLSELDVTHNPDLY
+163 VLTELDVTNNPALY
-177 YLDCQDNDISS
+177 YIDCQSNDLATLDIS
-188 LDITKNEGLIW
+188 KNEGLIW
-199 LYAQTNT
+199 LNAQLNF

-218 LREILVYGAS
+218 IRDIIVYGAS
-228 NMTSIDVTNI
+228 NMTTIDVSNNQ
-238 PYLQRLSVDMTS
+238 YLLNLDVSQTA
-250 LSTIDVSK
+250 LSTIDLSKNLNLSILNVSYTNITTLDLSK
-258 NPELLVLNVGYT
+258 NTKLTQLYFTKKDVSPYKFKSIDLSNNPELIYLFGQGNDLT
-270 KITSLDISKNTKLR
+270 ELDISKN
-284 ELYLDHK
+284 
-291 ETENYKFKTIDIS
+291 N
-304 NNPELVYLF
+304 
-313 ATGNDLTNIDISK
+313 
-326 NDKLF
+326 KLF
-331 SIYLSNNY
+331 SIYLSDNY

-345 SNCKNLAE
+345 SNCKNLGE

-363 NTLPLPHNGVGYYEY
+363 NTLPLPHDGVGFYDY
-378 SMQKN
+378 SLQKN
-383 IKINKEHSVAEPLD
+383 IKIERERSIAEPLD

-419 SLYSGGGKRLVAGE
+419 SLYGGGKRLVAGE

-442 NFLKAQEDSVYCTFR
+442 NFLKAQTDSVYCTFR
-457 CDAYPSLSLS
+457 CDAYPKLSLS

-498 AMNVATFGKDE
+498 AMNVATFSKDE

-555 ASGMKLTSVN
+555 ASGMKLTNVN
-565 IFKSKALRNL
+565 IFKSKALKNL
-575 NLNNNELSE
+575 NLNDNELSE
-584 IDLSGNISFNS
+584 IDLSGNLSFNS

-601 KLKTL
+601 KLTTL
-606 SLRGLTNTKTFS
+606 SLRGINNTTMLS
-618 CDNNQLESIVFET
+618 CDNNQLESIVFEA
-631 STAVLSDVSCSG
+631 SAPVLSNISCSG
-643 NKLKD
+643 NKLKN
-648 LSFLYRTYS
+648 LSFLSRAS
-657 LEVLDCSHNE
+657 SVEVLDISHNE
-667 ISDHLFSNLSNIR
+667 VSDYMFTTMYNIR
-680 DLNMSYNNFK
+680 DLNMSYNKFK
-690 KVDLK
+690 SADLA
-695 YNTKLEKLNIEH
+695 YNTKLEKLNIEG
-707 NYFTYSTM
+707 NYFTYSTL
-715 PETTAQEFIY
+715 PQTTAQEFVY

-834 AAKTPKAV
+834 AAKTPKTV

-847 DGKLTECILGS
+847 DGKLAECMLGS

-872 ITIYGYDESYCDFTV
+872 ITIYGYDESYCDLTI
-887 LSMSNVALEKADISK
+887 LSMSNVALEKVDITK
-902 LKDLTTLT
+902 LKDLSTLT
-910 LANAGLTEIDLSNN
+910 LANSGLSGIDLSNN
-924 TLLGFLT
+924 TILRELN
-931 LSDCN
+931 LSNCN
-936 LEQIDLSKLTN
+936 LENVDLSKLTE
-947 LTNVSLNNNKLS
+947 LSTVSLSSNKLS
-959 AIDLSN
+959 SIDLTN
-965 NTKLATLQLSGNN
+965 NKKLTILIIGDNN

-990 FQLSISDNKLKTL
+990 YQLSVSDNKLKTL

-1008 PILRELYCDGNNLSS
+1008 PILRELYCNGNNLSS
-1023 LDMSGQAGKFNMVYV
+1023 LDMSGQADKYSMVYAY
-1038 GDNNFKFS
+1038 DNNFKFS

-1051 DIHNPMN
+1051 DIYNPMN

-1084 AENPTVYTWTT
+1084 ADNPTVYTWTT

-1114 TFMKNFDEKV
+1114 TFMKNFDENV

>member
-16 STLLMLLMALWTVP
+16 STLLMLLVALWTVP
-30 HYSNAMNVQAPD
+30 HYSNAMNVQAPE

-49 DLKTAGSAISFY
+49 DLKTAGTTISFY

-92 QIEGEVSDG
+92 LINGEVSDG
-101 SVKVYGSRTLIRFL
+101 NVKVYGSRTLIRFI
-115 YCPSSRITNLN
+115 YCPTASITNLN

-136 NCMDNGLSVLDL
+136 NCMGNGLSVLDL
-148 TKNSKLYYLDCGHNY
+148 AKNSKLYFLDCGHNL
-163 VLSELDVTHNPDLY
+163 LSELDVTQNPALY
-177 YLDCQDNDISS
+177 YIDCQGNQLKT

-199 LYAQTNT
+199 LYAQTNME
-206 KLGNIDFSKNKE
+206 LGNIDFSNNKE

-228 NMTSIDVTNI
+228 NMTTIDVSNM
-238 PYLQRLSVDMTS
+238 PYLLRLSADQTN

-258 NPELLVLNVGYT
+258 NPELQVLNVGYT
-270 KITSLDISKNTKLR
+270 KIATLDISKNTKLR
-284 ELYLDHK
+284 ELYIDHK
-291 ETENYKFKTIDIS
+291 NTDPYKFKTIDLS
-304 NNPELVYLF
+304 NNPELIYLF
-313 ATGNDLTNIDISK
+313 AMGNELTELDISK
-326 NDKLF
+326 NNKLF
-331 SIYLSNNY
+331 SIYLSDNY
-339 IKNLDV
+339 IRNLDV
-345 SNCKNLAE
+345 SNCKDLAE
-353 LIIRGNCFTF
+353 LIIRSNCFTF
-363 NTLPLPHNGVGYYEY
+363 NTLPLPHGGVGYYEY

-383 IKINKEHSVAEPLD
+383 MVVEREHSIAEPLD
-397 LSKDIYSPDYE
+397 LSKDIYSPDYK
-408 TTVDVYLFDSN
+408 TTVDVYLYDPN
-419 SLYSGGGKRLVAGE
+419 RYNGEGTRLVAGE
-433 DYTYDKGVI
+433 DYTFDKGVVT
-442 NFLKAQEDSVYCTFR
+442 FLKAQEDSVCCKFS
-457 CDAYPSLSLS
+457 CDAYPYLTLT

-477 DMGKSTLAADMT
+477 DMGKSTLAAEMT

-498 AMNVATFGKDE
+498 AMNLATFGKDE

-527 TPQEISG
+527 TPQNISG
-534 EVKGANIK
+534 ELKGSNVK
-542 VYTASGVQLKDFD
+542 VYTASQVQLKDLD
-555 ASGMKLTSVN
+555 VKGMKLTGVD
-565 IFKSKALRNL
+565 IKKSRALMNL
-575 NLNNNELSE
+575 NLNNNELTE
-584 IDLSGNISFNS
+584 IDLSNNFSFNS

-601 KLKTL
+601 KLTTL
-606 SLRGLTNTKTFS
+606 SLKGINNAKSLS
-618 CDNNQLESIVFET
+618 CDNNQLESIIFEN
-631 STAVLSDVSCSG
+631 SASVMSEISCSG

-648 LSFLYRTYS
+648 LSFLSRATS
-657 LEVLDCSHNE
+657 VEVLDCSHNE
-667 ISDHLFSNLSNIR
+667 ISDYMFVNVRNIR
-680 DLNMSYNNFK
+680 DLNLSYNKFN
-690 KVDLK
+690 KVDLQ
-695 YNTKLEKLNIEH
+695 YNANLQKLNIEG
-707 NYFTYSTM
+707 NYFTYSTL
-715 PETTAQEFIY
+715 PQTTAQEFAY
-725 GNQNPVTIAEKS
+725 GNQMPVTIADKS
-737 FMVDLSSEVTFK
+737 FMVDLSKEATFK
-749 GKNTKFTWKTESGNV
+749 GKNTKFTWKTESGFV
-764 MEEGVDYSIENGIT
+764 MEEDVDYSIENGVT
-778 TFLKVQEEKVYAEL
+778 TFLKVQKEKVYAEL
-792 TNEAYPDLTLT
+792 TNEAYPDLALI
-803 TTLVETSEKPEFVLA
+803 TTLVETSEKPEEVLA
-818 NLVSTAEVGSE
+818 NFVSASEVGTE

-834 AAKTPKAV
+834 AAKTPKTV

-847 DGKLTECILGS
+847 DGKLAECMLGS

-872 ITIYGYDESYCDFTV
+872 ITIYGYDESYCDLTV
-887 LSMSNVALEKADISK
+887 LTVSNIALEKVDISK
-902 LKDLTTLT
+902 LKDLSTLT
-910 LANAGLTEIDLSNN
+910 LSNAGLSEIDLSNN
-924 TLLGFLT
+924 TLLEYLT

-936 LEQIDLSKLTN
+936 LEQVDLSKLTN
-947 LTNVSLNNNKLS
+947 LMNVSLSNNKLS

-965 NTKLATLQLSGNN
+965 NTKLATLQLGSNE

-990 FQLSISDNKLKTL
+990 FQLNVSDNKLKTL
-1003 DVTNC
+1003 DITNC
-1008 PILRELYCDGNNLSS
+1008 PILRELYCNGNNLSS
-1023 LDMSGQAGKFNMVYV
+1023 LDMSSQTGTFSMVYV
-1038 GDNNFKFS
+1038 FDNNFKFS

-1051 DIHNPMN
+1051 DIFNPMN
-1058 YKYTPQKDVEITV
+1058 YKYYPQKDVEITV

-1114 TFMKNFDEKV
+1114 TFMKNFDENV

-1202 GGVYMID
+1202 GGVYIID

>member
-16 STLLMLLMALWTVP
+16 STLLMLLVALWTVP

-49 DLKTAGSAISFY
+49 DMKTAGTTISFN

-67 ESGSIKVDFG
+67 EGGTIKVDFG
-77 GGTVKDYEIGKKDTI
+77 GGNVKDYEIGKKDTI
-92 QIEGEVSDG
+92 LIDGEVSDG
-101 SVKVYGSRTLIRFL
+101 SVKVYGSKTLITFL
-115 YCPSSRITNLN
+115 YCPMVSLTGLN

-136 NCMDNGLSVLDL
+136 NCNGNGLSVLDL
-148 TKNSKLYYLDCGHNY
+148 TKNSKLYYLDCGHN
-163 VLSELDVTHNPDLY
+163 VLTELDVTHNPALY
-177 YLDCQDNDISS
+177 YIDCQDNQLTT
-188 LDITKNEGLIW
+188 LDITKNEALIW
-199 LYAQTNT
+199 LYAQTNFE
-206 KLGNIDFSKNKE
+206 LGNIDFSKNKE
-218 LREILVYGAS
+218 IREILVYGAA
-228 NMTSIDVTNI
+228 NMTSIDVSNN
-238 PYLQRLSVDMTS
+238 PYLLRLAVDMTG

-258 NPELLVLNVGYT
+258 NLELQILNVGYT
-270 KITSLDISKNTKLR
+270 KITTLDLSKNAKLRELYFTQKDTSPYKFKSIDLSNNPELIYLFGQGNDLTELDISKN
-284 ELYLDHK
+284 
-291 ETENYKFKTIDIS
+291 N
-304 NNPELVYLF
+304 
-313 ATGNDLTNIDISK
+313 
-326 NDKLF
+326 KLF
-331 SIYLSNNY
+331 SIYLSDNY

-345 SNCKNLAE
+345 SNCKNLGE

-363 NTLPLPHNGVGYYEY
+363 NTLPLPHNGVGFYDY
-378 SMQKN
+378 SLQKN
-383 IKINKEHSVAEPLD
+383 IKIERERSVAEPLD

-419 SLYSGGGKRLVAGE
+419 SLYGGGKRLVAGE

-442 NFLKAQEDSVYCTFR
+442 NFLKAQTDSVYCTFR

-489 TGMAVGETF
+489 TGLAVGETF
-498 AMNVATFGKDE
+498 AMNLSTFGKDE

-527 TPQEISG
+527 TPQEITG

-542 VYTASGVQLKDFD
+542 VYTASEVQLKDFD

-565 IFKSKALRNL
+565 IFKSKAIRNL
-575 NLNNNELSE
+575 NLNNNEISE
-584 IDLSGNISFNS
+584 IDLSGNLSFKS

-601 KLKTL
+601 KLTTL
-606 SLRGLTNTKTFS
+606 SLRGINNAKSLS
-618 CDNNQLESIVFET
+618 CDNNQLESIVFE
-631 STAVLSDVSCSG
+631 SSASVMSEISCSG

-648 LSFLYRTYS
+648 LSFLSRAS
-657 LEVLDCSHNE
+657 MVEVLDCSHNE
-667 ISDHLFSNLSNIR
+667 ISEYMFVNARNIR
-680 DLNMSYNNFK
+680 ELNISYNKFK
-690 KVDLK
+690 EVNLQN
-695 YNTKLEKLNIEH
+695 NTNLQKLNIEG
-707 NYFTYSTM
+707 NCFTYSTL
-715 PETTAQEFIY
+715 PQTTAQEFIY
-725 GNQNPVTIAEKS
+725 GNQSPVTIAEKS
-737 FMVDLSSEVTFK
+737 FMVDLSKEATFK

-764 MEEGVDYSIENGIT
+764 MEEGVDYNVENGVT

-847 DGKLTECILGS
+847 DGKLAECILGS

-863 TSQLGANKN
+863 TSQLGVSKN
-872 ITIYGYDESYCDFTV
+872 ITIYGYDESYCDLTI
-887 LSMSNVALEKADISK
+887 LSMSNVVLEKVDISK
-902 LKDLTTLT
+902 LKDLSTLT
-910 LANAGLTEIDLSNN
+910 LSNAGLTEIDLSNN

-931 LSDCN
+931 LSGSN

-947 LTNVSLNNNKLS
+947 LTNVSLINNKLS

-965 NTKLATLQLSGNN
+965 NTKLATLQLGDNN

-990 FQLSISDNKLKTL
+990 YQLRVSNNKLKTL

-1023 LDMSGQAGKFNMVYV
+1023 LDMSGQTGKFSMVYV
-1038 GDNNFKFS
+1038 GNNNFKFS

-1051 DIHNPMN
+1051 DIYNPMN

-1114 TFMKNFDEKV
+1114 TFMKNFDENV

-1209 VRCGSQRIV
+1209 VRCGSLRIV

>member
-16 STLLMLLMALWTVP
+16 STLLMLLVALWTVP

-49 DLKTAGSAISFY
+49 DMKTAGTTISFN

-67 ESGSIKVDFG
+67 EGGTIKVDFG
-77 GGTVKDYEIGKKDTI
+77 GGNVKDYEIGKKDTI
-92 QIEGEVSDG
+92 LIDGEVSDG
-101 SVKVYGSRTLIRFL
+101 SVKVYGSKTLITFL
-115 YCPSSRITNLN
+115 YCPMVSLTGLN

-136 NCMDNGLSVLDL
+136 NCNGNGLSVLDL
-148 TKNSKLYYLDCGHNY
+148 TKNSKLYYLDCGHN
-163 VLSELDVTHNPDLY
+163 VLTELDVTHNPALY
-177 YLDCQDNDISS
+177 YIDCQDNQLTT
-188 LDITKNEGLIW
+188 LDITKNEALIW
-199 LYAQTNT
+199 LYAQTNFE
-206 KLGNIDFSKNKE
+206 LGNIDFSKNKE
-218 LREILVYGAS
+218 IREILVYGAA
-228 NMTSIDVTNI
+228 NMTSIDVSNN
-238 PYLQRLSVDMTS
+238 PYLLRLAVDMTG

-258 NPELLVLNVGYT
+258 NLELQILNVGYT
-270 KITSLDISKNTKLR
+270 KITTLDLSKNAKLRELYFTQKDTSPYKFKSIDLSNNPELIYLFGQGNDLTELDISKN
-284 ELYLDHK
+284 
-291 ETENYKFKTIDIS
+291 N
-304 NNPELVYLF
+304 
-313 ATGNDLTNIDISK
+313 
-326 NDKLF
+326 KLF
-331 SIYLSNNY
+331 SIYLSDNY

-345 SNCKNLAE
+345 SNCKNLGE

-363 NTLPLPHNGVGYYEY
+363 NTLPLPHNGVGFYDY
-378 SMQKN
+378 SLQKN
-383 IKINKEHSVAEPLD
+383 IKIERERSVAEPLD

-419 SLYSGGGKRLVAGE
+419 SLYGGGKRLVAGE

-498 AMNVATFGKDE
+498 TMNVATFGKDE

-527 TPQEISG
+527 TPQEITG

-542 VYTASGVQLKDFD
+542 VYTASEVQLKDFD
-555 ASGMKLTSVN
+555 ASGMKLTNVN
-565 IFKSKALRNL
+565 IFKSKALKNL
-575 NLNNNELSE
+575 NLNDNELSE
-584 IDLSGNISFNS
+584 IDLSGNLSFNS

-601 KLKTL
+601 KLTTL
-606 SLRGLTNTKTFS
+606 SLRGINNAKSLS
-618 CDNNQLESIVFET
+618 CDNNQLESIVFDSYASVMSEI
-631 STAVLSDVSCSG
+631 SCSG

-648 LSFLYRTYS
+648 LSFLSRTS
-657 LEVLDCSHNE
+657 MVEVLDCSHNE
-667 ISDHLFSNLSNIR
+667 ISEYMFVNARNIR
-680 DLNMSYNNFK
+680 ELNISYNKFK
-690 KVDLK
+690 EVNLQN
-695 YNTKLEKLNIEH
+695 NTNLQKLNIEG
-707 NYFTYSTM
+707 NCFTYSTL
-715 PETTAQEFIY
+715 PQTTAQEFIY

-737 FMVDLSSEVTFK
+737 FMVDLSKEATFK

-764 MEEGVDYSIENGIT
+764 MEEGVDYNVENGVT

-847 DGKLTECILGS
+847 DGKLAECILGS

-863 TSQLGANKN
+863 TSQLGVSKN
-872 ITIYGYDESYCDFTV
+872 ITIYGYDESYCDLTI
-887 LSMSNVALEKADISK
+887 LSMSNVALEKVDISK
-902 LKDLTTLT
+902 LKDLSTLT
-910 LANAGLTEIDLSNN
+910 LSNAGLTEIDLSNN

-947 LTNVSLNNNKLS
+947 LTNVTLINNKLS

-965 NTKLATLQLSGNN
+965 NTKLATLQLGDNN

-990 FQLSISDNKLKTL
+990 YQLSVSRNKLNTL
-1003 DVTNC
+1003 DVANC

-1023 LDMSGQAGKFNMVYV
+1023 LDMSGQTGKFSMVYV
-1038 GDNNFKFS
+1038 GNNNFKFS

-1084 AENPTVYTWTT
+1084 TENPTVYTWTT

-1114 TFMKNFDEKV
+1114 TFMKNFDENV

>member
-16 STLLMLLMALWTVP
+16 STLLMLLVALWTVP

-77 GGTVKDYEIGKKDTI
+77 GGTMKDYEIGKKDTI

-115 YCPSSRITNLN
+115 YCPTASITNLN

-136 NCMDNGLSVLDL
+136 NCNGNGLSMLDL
-148 TKNSKLYYLDCGHNY
+148 TKNSKLYYLDCGHN
-163 VLSELDVTHNPDLY
+163 VLTELDVTNNPALY
-177 YLDCQDNDISS
+177 YIDCQGNDLST
-188 LDITKNEGLIW
+188 LDVTKNEGLIW
-199 LYAQTNT
+199 LYAQTNF
-206 KLGNIDFSKNKE
+206 KLGNIDFSNNKE
-218 LREILVYGAS
+218 LREILVYGAE
-228 NMTSIDVTNI
+228 NMTTIDVTNI
-238 PYLQRLSVDMTS
+238 PHLLRLAVDMTS

-258 NPELLVLNVGYT
+258 NLELQILNVSLT
-270 KITSLDISKNTKLR
+270 KITTLDISKNTKLR
-284 ELYLDHK
+284 ELYFTQKD
-291 ETENYKFKTIDIS
+291 TSPYKFKSIDLS
-304 NNPELVYLF
+304 NNPELIYLF
-313 ATGNDLTNIDISK
+313 GQGNDLTELDISK
-326 NDKLF
+326 NNKLF
-331 SIYLSNNY
+331 SIYLSDNY

-345 SNCKNLAE
+345 SNCKNLGE

-363 NTLPLPHNGVGYYEY
+363 NTLPLPHDGVGFYDY
-378 SMQKN
+378 SLQKN
-383 IKINKEHSVAEPLD
+383 IKIERERSVAEPLD

-419 SLYSGGGKRLVAGE
+419 SLYGGGKRLVAGE

-442 NFLKAQEDSVYCTFR
+442 NFLKAQTDSVYCTFR
-457 CDAYPSLSLS
+457 CDAYPKLSLS

-498 AMNVATFGKDE
+498 AMNVATFSKDE

-527 TPQEISG
+527 TPQEIRG

-555 ASGMKLTSVN
+555 ASGMKLTNVN
-565 IFKSKALRNL
+565 IFKSKALKNL
-575 NLNNNELSE
+575 NLNDNELSE
-584 IDLSGNISFNS
+584 IDLSGNLSFNS

-601 KLKTL
+601 KLTTL
-606 SLRGLTNTKTFS
+606 SLRGINNTTMLS
-618 CDNNQLESIVFET
+618 CDNNQLESIVFEA
-631 STAVLSDVSCSG
+631 SAPVLSNISCSG
-643 NKLKD
+643 NKLKN
-648 LSFLYRTYS
+648 LSFLSRAS
-657 LEVLDCSHNE
+657 SVEVLDFSHNE
-667 ISDHLFSNLSNIR
+667 VSDYMFTTMYNIR
-680 DLNMSYNNFK
+680 DLNMSYNKFK
-690 KVDLK
+690 SADLA
-695 YNTKLEKLNIEH
+695 YNTKLEKLNIEG
-707 NYFTYSTM
+707 NYFTYSTL
-715 PETTAQEFIY
+715 PQTTAQEFVY

-847 DGKLTECILGS
+847 DGKLAECILGS

-872 ITIYGYDESYCDFTV
+872 ITIYGYDESYCDLTI
-887 LSMSNVALEKADISK
+887 LSMSNVALEKVDITK
-902 LKDLTTLT
+902 LKDLSTLT
-910 LANAGLTEIDLSNN
+910 LANSGLSGIDLSNN
-924 TLLGFLT
+924 TILRELN
-931 LSDCN
+931 LSNCN
-936 LEQIDLSKLTN
+936 LENVDLSKLTE
-947 LTNVSLNNNKLS
+947 LSTVSLSSNKLS
-959 AIDLSN
+959 SIDLTN
-965 NTKLATLQLSGNN
+965 NKKLTILIIGDNN

-990 FQLSISDNKLKTL
+990 YQLSVSDNKLKTL

-1008 PILRELYCDGNNLSS
+1008 PILRELYCNGNNLSS
-1023 LDMSGQAGKFNMVYV
+1023 LDMSGQADKYSMVYAY
-1038 GDNNFKFS
+1038 DNNFKFS

-1051 DIHNPMN
+1051 DIYNPMN

-1114 TFMKNFDEKV
+1114 TFMKNFDENV

>member
-16 STLLMLLMALWTVP
+16 STLLMLLVALWTVP

-49 DLKTAGSAISFY
+49 DMKTAGTTISFN

-67 ESGSIKVDFG
+67 EGGTIKVDFG
-77 GGTVKDYEIGKKDTI
+77 GGNVKDYEIGKKDTI
-92 QIEGEVSDG
+92 LIDGEVSDG
-101 SVKVYGSRTLIRFL
+101 SVKVYGSKTLITFL
-115 YCPSSRITNLN
+115 YCPMVSLTGLN

-136 NCMDNGLSVLDL
+136 NCNGNGLSVLDL
-148 TKNSKLYYLDCGHNY
+148 TKNSKLYYLDCGHN
-163 VLSELDVTHNPDLY
+163 VLTELDVTHNPALY
-177 YLDCQDNDISS
+177 YIDCQDNQLTT
-188 LDITKNEGLIW
+188 LDITKNEALIW
-199 LYAQTNT
+199 LYAQTNFE
-206 KLGNIDFSKNKE
+206 LGNIDFSKNKE
-218 LREILVYGAS
+218 IREILVYGAA
-228 NMTSIDVTNI
+228 NMTSIDVSNN
-238 PYLQRLSVDMTS
+238 PYLLRLAVDMTG

-258 NPELLVLNVGYT
+258 NLELQILNVGYT
-270 KITSLDISKNTKLR
+270 KITTLDLSKNAKLRELYFTQKDTSPYKFKSIDLSNNPELIYLFGQGNDLTELDISKN
-284 ELYLDHK
+284 
-291 ETENYKFKTIDIS
+291 N
-304 NNPELVYLF
+304 
-313 ATGNDLTNIDISK
+313 
-326 NDKLF
+326 KLF
-331 SIYLSNNY
+331 SIYLSDNY

-345 SNCKNLAE
+345 SNCKNLGE

-363 NTLPLPHNGVGYYEY
+363 NTLPLPHNGVGFYDY
-378 SMQKN
+378 SLQKN
-383 IKINKEHSVAEPLD
+383 IKIERERSVAESLD

-419 SLYSGGGKRLVAGE
+419 SLYGGGKRLVAGE

-457 CDAYPSLSLS
+457 CDAYPGLSLS

-498 AMNVATFGKDE
+498 TMNVATFGKDE

-527 TPQEISG
+527 TPQEVSG

-542 VYTASGVQLKDFD
+542 VYTASEVQLKDFD

-565 IFKSKALRNL
+565 IFKSKALKNL
-575 NLNNNELSE
+575 NLNDNELSE
-584 IDLSGNISFNS
+584 IDLSGNLSFKS

-601 KLKTL
+601 KLTTL
-606 SLRGLTNTKTFS
+606 SLRGINNAKSLS
-618 CDNNQLESIVFET
+618 CDNNQLESIVFE
-631 STAVLSDVSCSG
+631 SSASVMSEISCSG

-648 LSFLYRTYS
+648 LSFLSRAS
-657 LEVLDCSHNE
+657 MVEVLDCSHNE
-667 ISDHLFSNLSNIR
+667 ISEYMFVNARNIR
-680 DLNMSYNNFK
+680 ELNISYNKFK
-690 KVDLK
+690 EVNLQN
-695 YNTKLEKLNIEH
+695 NTNLQKLNIEG
-707 NYFTYSTM
+707 NYFTYSTL
-715 PETTAQEFIY
+715 PQTTAQEFIY
-725 GNQNPVTIAEKS
+725 GNQSPVTIAEKS
-737 FMVDLSSEVTFK
+737 FMVDLSKEATFK

-764 MEEGVDYSIENGIT
+764 MEEGVDYNVENGVT

-847 DGKLTECILGS
+847 DGKLAECILGS

-863 TSQLGANKN
+863 TSQLGVSKN
-872 ITIYGYDESYCDFTV
+872 ITIYGYDESYCDLTI
-887 LSMSNVALEKADISK
+887 LSMSNVALEKVDISK
-902 LKDLTTLT
+902 LKDLSTLT
-910 LANAGLTEIDLSNN
+910 LSNAGLTEIDLSNN

-931 LSDCN
+931 LSGSN

-947 LTNVSLNNNKLS
+947 LTNVSLINNKLS

-965 NTKLATLQLSGNN
+965 NTKLATLQLGDNN

-990 FQLSISDNKLKTL
+990 YQLSVSRNKLNTL
-1003 DVTNC
+1003 DITNC

-1023 LDMSGQAGKFNMVYV
+1023 LDMSGQTGKFSMVYV
-1038 GDNNFKFS
+1038 GNNNFKFS

-1114 TFMKNFDEKV
+1114 TFMKNFDENV